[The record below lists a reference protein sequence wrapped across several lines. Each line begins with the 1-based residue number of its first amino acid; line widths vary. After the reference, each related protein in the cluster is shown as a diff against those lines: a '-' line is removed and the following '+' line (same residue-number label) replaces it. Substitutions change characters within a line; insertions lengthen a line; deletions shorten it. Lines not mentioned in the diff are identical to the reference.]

1 MQNSFPYID
10 ILIFGVIAI
19 FLIFRLKNILGTK
32 TGFEETNVNKKTE
45 DKQVTN
51 VVHLKSNKDNV
62 LDIELKKIL
71 DVDPLRGA
79 LAAIELSVKASST
92 IFSMIATN

>member
-32 TGFEETNVNKKTE
+32 TGFEETNVNDKTHEKKL
-45 DKQVTN
+45 TN
-51 VVHLKSNKDNV
+51 VVPLKSDKKD
-62 LDIELKKIL
+62 LDELELKKQ
-71 DVDPLRGA
+71 VSTCFVSFNF
-79 LAAIELSVKASST
+79 SV
-92 IFSMIATN
+92 FYH

>member
-32 TGFEETNVNKKTE
+32 TGFEETNVNEKNE
-45 DKQVTN
+45 DKPFAN
-51 VVHLKSNKDNV
+51 VIPLKSNKDDV
-62 LDIELKKIL
+62 VDLELNKIL
-71 DVDPLRGA
+71 
-79 LAAIELSVKASST
+79 
-92 IFSMIATN
+92 IFNLFIS

>member
-32 TGFEETNVNKKTE
+32 TGFEETNVKK
-45 DKQVTN
+45 KM
-51 VVHLKSNKDNV
+51 
-62 LDIELKKIL
+62 KINNL
-71 DVDPLRGA
+71 LMWF
-79 LAAIELSVKASST
+79 I
-92 IFSMIATN
+92 

>member
-32 TGFEETNVNKKTE
+32 TGFEETNINKKSTDE
-45 DKQVTN
+45 EYSN
-51 VVHLKSNKDNV
+51 VVTLKSKVGD
-62 LDIELKKIL
+62 LEDIELTKTL
-71 DVDPLRGA
+71 L
-79 LAAIELSVKASST
+79 T
-92 IFSMIATN
+92 ATK

>member
-32 TGFEETNVNKKTE
+32 TGFEETNVNE
-45 DKQVTN
+45 SQEGN
-51 VVHLKSNKDNV
+51 LKEK
-62 LDIELKKIL
+62 
-71 DVDPLRGA
+71 PLRE
-79 LAAIELSVKASST
+79 IPKDT
-92 IFSMIATN
+92 